1 MKTSGIY
8 KLTGASVLAFGLAVA
23 PLSAGMVQAQDSQPA
38 TGEAADQNFE
48 ESEDALEL
56 EASEEALE
64 RAGTEA
70 IQGVEAA
77 GEAAQQDIQDAAQDA
92 SRAAQE
98 ASRAAQDEAQG
109 AQQTATEAA
118 EEATAAAERAE
129 IAAENA
135 AENIQEGFDWGW
147 LGLLGLIGLFG
158 LAGGNKRQVE
168 VDERHHSPS
177 TTTGSYR

>member
-1 MKTSGIY
+1 MKTSSIY
-8 KLTGASVLAFGLAVA
+8 KLAGASALAFGLAVA
-23 PLSAGMVQAQDSQPA
+23 PLSAGMVQAQDSPPA
-38 TGEAADQNFE
+38 TGETAGQNFE
-48 ESEDALEL
+48 E
-56 EASEEALE
+56 SEEALE
-64 RAGTEA
+64 RAGEEA

-98 ASRAAQDEAQG
+98 ASRAAQDAAQG

-118 EEATAAAERAE
+118 EEAAAAAERAE

-135 AENIQEGFDWGW
+135 AENIQESFDWGW